1 MQMKFDVKEYWE
13 KRLSGCFSLEGV
25 GCLGMGER
33 FNWYLYK
40 LKNRVMNRTLKKLH
54 LSTKNKTILD
64 VGSGTG
70 FWINYYLKR
79 GIKYIYGCDIS
90 NTAVRN
96 LKTIYS
102 KYDNVFIFEA
112 DFGSKSIPFDV
123 KFDIV
128 NAMDVAYHIVDDDD
142 FNAFIDNISRCLRSK
157 GYVFL
162 TDAFPERP
170 RVTRYLHVKNRT
182 LNEYNERMKRNGIK
196 IIMVSPMYCFLHPP
210 TDEKPLS
217 TLISLLYKISKPL
230 YRRKRLGLLYLS
242 ALYISDSFLTTF
254 QNLGFSMKLLVG
266 RKI

>member
-13 KRLSGCFSLEGV
+13 KRLSSCFSLEGV
-25 GCLGMGER
+25 GCLGMSEH

-40 LKNRVMNRTLKKLH
+40 LKNRVMNRTLKRLH

-70 FWINYYLKR
+70 FWIDYYLKR

-90 NTAVRN
+90 NTAVRS
-96 LKTIYS
+96 LKTIYG

-112 DFGSKSIPFDV
+112 DFGSKSIPLDM

-128 NAMDVAYHIVDDDD
+128 NAMDVAYHIVDNDD
-142 FNAFIDNISRCLRSK
+142 FNAFIDNISRCLRPK

-162 TDAFPERP
+162 TDTFPERP
-170 RVTRYLHVKNRT
+170 RDKRYLHVKNRT
-182 LNEYNERMKRNGIK
+182 LNEYNERMKRNGIRT
-196 IIMVSPMYCFLHPP
+196 IMVSPMYCFLHPP

-217 TLISLLYKISKPL
+217 TLIKIVNKITSIL
-230 YRRKRLGLLYLS
+230 SRRKRLGLLYLS
-242 ALYISDSFLTTF
+242 ALYILDSILTNF
-254 QNLGFSMKLLVG
+254 QNLGFSTKLLVG

>member
-1 MQMKFDVKEYWE
+1 MKFNVKEYWE
-13 KRLSGCFSLEGV
+13 KRLSDYFSLEGV
-25 GCLGMGER
+25 GCLGMGEH

-90 NTAVRN
+90 STAVRN

-102 KYDNVFIFEA
+102 KYDNVFVFEA
-112 DFGSKSIPFDV
+112 DFGSRSIPFDM

-170 RVTRYLHVKNRT
+170 RGTRHLHVKNRT

-196 IIMVSPMYCFLHPP
+196 IIMVSPIYCFLQPP

-217 TLISLLYKISKPL
+217 TLIKLLYRISQPL
-230 YRRKRLGLLYLS
+230 YRRKRLGMLYLS
-242 ALYISDSFLTTF
+242 ALYVLDSILTTF